1 MGEAH
6 ALISSGS
13 PASAARSFGSEAL
26 ASEAVVPTAV
36 SPSSTAAGAN
46 GAVEPGEGASAEA
59 SRNDA
64 LEQASAPR
72 EVLGFRPPR
81 TPEQLL
87 LPLANV
93 APPERVNPVGVA
105 IEPRDRVYVNRDLN
119 LSKIDWLGFDMDY
132 TLAIYHQQALDD
144 LSVRLTVERMID
156 RGYPRFL
163 RHIRYDT
170 RFPIRGLHVDKRYGN
185 VLKMN
190 RFKVVYKGYHGLARL
205 KPAQI
210 HELYV
215 EKQVRPNTPR
225 YHWIDTLFSL
235 CEVTSYCAIIDALD
249 KHGGRVDYGQV
260 FDDVR
265 KAIDEAHRDGD
276 FYASVTGDLPQYV
289 QRDDE
294 LEATLHKF
302 RSAGKKIFLLT
313 NSPWS
318 YTDTLMTYLFGA
330 RRKEYPTWRHY
341 FDAVIVAAQK
351 PNWFREGRTLME
363 RERDTLKDVG
373 GKIDRGRIYE
383 GGNLAEFE
391 RLLGIRGSSV
401 LYVGDHIYG
410 DILRSKK
417 ESTWRTAMI
426 IPELGAEVAAHA
438 SCAGR
443 FSRLRE
449 LEASRERLEDEL
461 RFYQQ
466 RFRSFPKAPAD
477 ATSSLERARIKRAM
491 TNIRGELRAIELEHQ
506 SVAEKVDAA
515 FHPYWGSLLKEAGD
529 RSNFGVQVAT
539 YADIYMRSVSSL
551 RHYSPLQHFRSP
563 RDLMPHEL

>member
-1 MGEAH
+1 
-6 ALISSGS
+6 
-13 PASAARSFGSEAL
+13 
-26 ASEAVVPTAV
+26 
-36 SPSSTAAGAN
+36 
-46 GAVEPGEGASAEA
+46 
-59 SRNDA
+59 
-64 LEQASAPR
+64 
-72 EVLGFRPPR
+72 VLGERPLGA
-81 TPEQLL
+81 PEQLL
-87 LPLANV
+87 LPLTYTGL
-93 APPERVNPVGVA
+93 PERIPPVGVT
-105 IEPRDRVYVNRDLN
+105 IEPKDRVYVNRDLN
-119 LSKIDWLGFDMDY
+119 LAKIDWLGFDMDY

-170 RFPIRGLHVDKRYGN
+170 RFPIRGLHVDKRFGN

-205 KPAQI
+205 KPGQI

-215 EKQVRPNTPR
+215 EKQVRPSTPR

-235 CEVTSYCAIIDALD
+235 CEVTSYCAIVDALD

-276 FYASVTGDLPQYV
+276 FYATVTSDLAQYV

-302 RSAGKKIFLLT
+302 RSAGKKLFLLT

-318 YTDTLMTYLFGA
+318 YTDTLMTYLFGS

-341 FDAVIVAAQK
+341 FDAVVVAAQK
-351 PNWFREGRTLME
+351 PHWFREGRALME
-363 RERDTLKDVG
+363 RDRDTLKDVG
-373 GKIDRGRIYE
+373 GKIERGRIYE

-391 RLLGIRGSSV
+391 RMLEIRGSSA

-426 IPELGAEVAAHA
+426 IPELGAEVSAHT
-438 SCAGR
+438 SCAER
-443 FSRLRE
+443 FAKLRE
-449 LEASRERLEDEL
+449 LESSRERLEDEL

-466 RFRSFPKAPAD
+466 RFRAFPKAPAD
-477 ATSSLERARIKRAM
+477 PTGSLERARIKRAM
-491 TNIRGELRAIELEHQ
+491 TNIRGELRAIELEHH
-506 SVAEKVDAA
+506 SVAEKVDAS
-515 FHPYWGSLLKEAGD
+515 FHPYWGSLLKEAGG

-539 YADIYMRSVSSL
+539 YADVYMRSVSSL

>member
-1 MGEAH
+1 LPLTG
-6 ALISSGS
+6 
-13 PASAARSFGSEAL
+13 ASVRA
-26 ASEAVVPTAV
+26 
-36 SPSSTAAGAN
+36 
-46 GAVEPGEGASAEA
+46 AVEPV
-59 SRNDA
+59 N
-64 LEQASAPR
+64 QASLGGGPINTSSSPAPVAR
-72 EVLGFRPPR
+72 VA
-81 TPEQLL
+81 EQLL
-87 LPLANV
+87 LPLAHAAGPASL
-93 APPERVNPVGVA
+93 APPVGVR
-105 IEPRDRVYVNRDLN
+105 IEAQDRVFVNRDLN
-119 LSKIDWLGFDMDY
+119 LAKIDWLGFDMDY
-132 TLAIYHQQALDD
+132 TLAVYQQQALDE
-144 LSVRLTVERMID
+144 LSVELTVERMID
-156 RGYPRFL
+156 RGYPRYL
-163 RHIRYDT
+163 RNIRYDT
-170 RFPIRGLHVDKRYGN
+170 RFPIRGLHVDKRFGN

-190 RFKVVYKGYHGLARL
+190 RFKAVYKGYHGLARL

-235 CEVTSYCAIIDALD
+235 SEVTSYSAIVDALD
-249 KHGGRVDYGQV
+249 KHGGRVDYGAV

-276 FYASVTGDLPQYV
+276 FYLAVTRDLAKYV
-289 QRDDE
+289 QRDPE
-294 LEATLHKF
+294 LEGTLHKF
-302 RSAGKKIFLLT
+302 RSAGKKLFLLT

-318 YTDTLMTYLFGA
+318 YTDTMMSYLFGS
-330 RRKEYPTWRHY
+330 RKEYPTWRHY
-341 FDAVIVAAQK
+341 FDAVVVAAQK

-363 RERDTLKDVG
+363 RDRDTLRDVG

-383 GGNLAEFE
+383 GGNLTEFE

-426 IPELGAEVAAHA
+426 IQELGAELSAHT
-438 SCAGR
+438 SCADR
-443 FSRLRE
+443 FSRIRE

-466 RFRSFPKAPAD
+466 RFRAFPKAASD
-477 ATSSLERARIKRAM
+477 ATRSLERARIKRAM
-491 TNIRGELRAIELEHQ
+491 TTIREELRSIDHEHHGI
-506 SVAEKVDAA
+506 AEKVDSA

-529 RSNFGVQVAT
+529 RSSFGVQVAT

>member
-1 MGEAH
+1 MAPNLGAA
-6 ALISSGS
+6 ALASETSGS
-13 PASAARSFGSEAL
+13 PASQTARVLAPAAA
-26 ASEAVVPTAV
+26 PPD
-36 SPSSTAAGAN
+36 SPPAGPAT
-46 GAVEPGEGASAEA
+46 
-59 SRNDA
+59 
-64 LEQASAPR
+64 PR
-72 EVLGFRPPR
+72 A
-81 TPEQLL
+81 PEQLL
-87 LPLANV
+87 LPLANI
-93 APPERVNPVGVA
+93 ASPGGLAPVGVR
-105 IEPRDRVYVNRDLN
+105 IEPRDRVFVNRDLN
-119 LSKIDWLGFDMDY
+119 LAKIDWLGFDMDY
-132 TLAIYHQQALDD
+132 TLAVYHQDALDE
-144 LSVRLTVERMID
+144 LSVELTVARMID
-156 RGYPRFL
+156 RGYPRYL
-163 RHIRYDT
+163 RNIRYDT
-170 RFPIRGLHVDKRYGN
+170 RFPIRGLHVDKRFGN

-190 RFKVVYKGYHGLARL
+190 RFKAVYKGYHGLARL

-210 HELYV
+210 QELYV

-235 CEVTSYCAIIDALD
+235 SEVTSYSAIVDALD
-249 KHGGRVDYGQV
+249 KHGGRVDYGAV

-265 KAIDEAHRDGD
+265 KSIDEAHRDGD
-276 FYASVTGDLPQYV
+276 FYATVTRDLPKYV

-302 RSAGKKIFLLT
+302 RSAGKKLFLLT

-318 YTDTLMTYLFGA
+318 YTDTMMSYLFGS

-341 FDAVIVAAQK
+341 FDAIVVAAQK
-351 PNWFREGRTLME
+351 PNWFREGRALME
-363 RERDTLKDVG
+363 RDRDTLKDVG

-426 IPELGAEVAAHA
+426 IQELGSELSAHT

-443 FSRLRE
+443 FARLRE

-466 RFRSFPKAPAD
+466 RFRGYPKVPAD
-477 ATSSLERARIKRAM
+477 ATRSLERARLKRAI
-491 TNIRGELRAIELEHQ
+491 TNIREELRSIDQEHQ
-506 SVAEKVDAA
+506 SIAEKVDAA

-529 RSNFGVQVAT
+529 RSSFGVQVAT
-539 YADIYMRSVSSL
+539 YADIYMRSVSSF

>member
-1 MGEAH
+1 VNDPLAPNLGEAVH
-6 ALISSGS
+6 AFET
-13 PASAARSFGSEAL
+13 SAAPPSATARL
-26 ASEAVVPTAV
+26 APAESPPVPPA
-36 SPSSTAAGAN
+36 
-46 GAVEPGEGASAEA
+46 
-59 SRNDA
+59 D
-64 LEQASAPR
+64 PR
-72 EVLGFRPPR
+72 L
-81 TPEQLL
+81 PEQLL
-87 LPLANV
+87 LPLSNIV
-93 APPERVNPVGVA
+93 AAASPAPLVGARV
-105 IEPRDRVYVNRDLN
+105 EPRDRVFVNRDLN
-119 LSKIDWLGFDMDY
+119 LAKIDWLGFDMDY
-132 TLAIYHQQALDD
+132 TLAVYHQQALDE
-144 LSVRLTVERMID
+144 LSVELTVERMID
-156 RGYPRFL
+156 RGYPRYL
-163 RHIRYDT
+163 RNIRYDL
-170 RFPIRGLHVDKRYGN
+170 RFPIRGLHVDKRFGN

-190 RFKVVYKGYHGLARL
+190 RFKAVYKGYHGLARL

-235 CEVTSYCAIIDALD
+235 SEVTSYSAIVDALD
-249 KHGGRVDYGQV
+249 KHGGRVDYGAV

-265 KAIDEAHRDGD
+265 KSIDEAHRDGA
-276 FYASVTGDLPQYV
+276 FYATVTRALDKYV

-302 RSAGKKIFLLT
+302 RSAGKKLFLLT

-318 YTDTLMTYLFGA
+318 YTDTLMSYLFGT

-341 FDAVIVAAQK
+341 FDAVVVAAQK
-351 PNWFREGRTLME
+351 PNWFREGRVLME
-363 RERDTLKDVG
+363 RDRDMLKDVA

-426 IPELGAEVAAHA
+426 IQELGAELSAHT
-438 SCAGR
+438 SCAPR
-443 FSRLRE
+443 FARLRA
-449 LEASRERLEDEL
+449 LESSRARLEDEL

-466 RFRSFPKAPAD
+466 RFRGYPKLPAD
-477 ATSSLERARIKRAM
+477 ATRSLERARIKRAM
-491 TNIRGELRAIELEHQ
+491 ATIRDELRAIELEHQ
-506 SVAEKVDAA
+506 GVGEKVDAA

-529 RSNFGVQVAT
+529 RSSFGVQVAT
-539 YADIYMRSVSSL
+539 YADVYMRSVSSL

>member
-1 MGEAH
+1 VNDPLAPDSREAVR
-6 ALISSGS
+6 AFETS
-13 PASAARSFGSEAL
+13 PSPSARL
-26 ASEAVVPTAV
+26 ASTEAAPKAPTD
-36 SPSSTAAGAN
+36 
-46 GAVEPGEGASAEA
+46 
-59 SRNDA
+59 SR
-64 LEQASAPR
+64 L
-72 EVLGFRPPR
+72 
-81 TPEQLL
+81 PEQLL
-87 LPLANV
+87 LPLANI
-93 APPERVNPVGVA
+93 APSSTEAPIGVR
-105 IEPRDRVYVNRDLN
+105 IEPRERVFVNRDLN
-119 LSKIDWLGFDMDY
+119 LAKIDWLGFDMDY
-132 TLAIYHQQALDD
+132 TLAVYHQEALDE
-144 LSVRLTVERMID
+144 LSVELTVERMIQ
-156 RGYPRFL
+156 RGYPRYL
-163 RHIRYDT
+163 RNIRYDT
-170 RFPIRGLHVDKRYGN
+170 RFPIRGLHVDKRFGN

-190 RFKVVYKGYHGLARL
+190 RFKAVYKGYHGLARL

-235 CEVTSYCAIIDALD
+235 SEVTSYCAIVDALD
-249 KHGGRVDYGQV
+249 RHGGRIDYGAV

-265 KAIDEAHRDGD
+265 KSIDEAHRDGD
-276 FYASVTGDLPQYV
+276 FYATVTRDLDKYV

-302 RSAGKKIFLLT
+302 RSAGKKLFLLT

-318 YTDTLMTYLFGA
+318 YTDTMMSYLFGS
-330 RRKEYPTWRHY
+330 RRKEYPSWRHY
-341 FDAVIVAAQK
+341 FDAVVVAAQK
-351 PNWFREGRTLME
+351 PNWFREGRALME
-363 RERDTLKDVG
+363 RDRDTLKEVG

-426 IPELGAEVAAHA
+426 IQELGAELAAHT
-438 SCAGR
+438 SCAPR
-443 FSRLRE
+443 FARLRE
-449 LEASRERLEDEL
+449 LEASRARLEDEL

-466 RFRSFPKAPAD
+466 RFRAYPKLPAN
-477 ATSSLERARIKRAM
+477 ATSSLERARIKRALAS
-491 TNIRGELRAIELEHQ
+491 IRDELRAIEQEHQ
-506 SVAEKVDAA
+506 TVAEKVDAA

-529 RSNFGVQVAT
+529 RSSFGVQVAT
-539 YADIYMRSVSSL
+539 YADVYMRSVSSL